1 MSAAASP
8 STFHSGLS
16 TLPPNDALAASPLLA
31 NRVVEITYW
40 TEEQLQD
47 AEARNEL
54 LFLYPAYFIV
64 GLFLCLWAFL
74 CCNLCDFKRNR
85 SAWRLYLDALNEH
98 EEAELKQKARAE
110 RLKMREA
117 QLRREFESGVRI
129 LDAVRHTR
137 PPPERAAAAVD
148 STASEAT
155 APTGAPS
162 APAASDEHDEPP
174 PPRLS
179 RVVSDNDRLS
189 SITVKTAHDEDE
201 DRVEAAEKGLP
212 SPFRKRHPKGYVE
225 ADPEVLPSTFAGEL
239 TALAREAALDA
250 VAELKQPMRRLK
262 RVGSIGLDALNLMLD
277 GSKEEE
283 AINVLTERALA
294 DLHGANQAP
303 AAVAAP
309 RAAAREAAPGPAPAF
324 QGKPTVRFA

>member
-16 TLPPNDALAASPLLA
+16 TLQPNDALAASPLLA

-64 GLFLCLWAFL
+64 GLFLCLWACL
-74 CCNLCDFKRNR
+74 CCNLCDVKRNR

-179 RVVSDNDRLS
+179 RVVSDNDKLS

-309 RAAAREAAPGPAPAF
+309 RAAARESAPGPAPAF